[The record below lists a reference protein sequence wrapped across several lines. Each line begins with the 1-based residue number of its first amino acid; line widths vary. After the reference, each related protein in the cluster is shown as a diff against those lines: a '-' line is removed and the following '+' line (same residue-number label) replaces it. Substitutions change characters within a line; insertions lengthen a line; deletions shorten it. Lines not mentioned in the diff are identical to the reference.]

1 MMPHTA
7 HIETLDEDFKLT
19 ELVDVDW
26 TPDPNDADEVTDTK
40 AVVERCCSLFE
51 RHLFLMGILTSAGFR
66 PCSIEL
72 LATHPVWIA
81 KVAQGSVRLAED
93 VRADMRD
100 LRSLFRSHGVRLD
113 RESPSVGIRRA
124 EVTLSWLSNE
134 GVPGKVI
141 WNPDG
146 TRSEILY
153 DIPEPFVIEDLPSE
167 NVDEHELALAR

>member
-1 MMPHTA
+1 MTA
-7 HIETLDEDFKLT
+7 QRDMLNEEFTLAN
-19 ELVDVDW
+19 LVDVDW

-51 RHLFLMGILTSAGFR
+51 RHVFLMGILIARGFR
-66 PCSIEL
+66 PRSIEL

-81 KVAQGSVRLAED
+81 KVSRGSVRLAED
-93 VRADMRD
+93 VCVDMRD
-100 LRSLFRSHGVRLD
+100 LRALFRTPGVRLD

-153 DIPEPFVIEDLPSE
+153 DIPEPFIIEDLPFE
-167 NVDEHELALAR
+167 NVDEDELVLAR

>member
-1 MMPHTA
+1 MTDQL
-7 HIETLDEDFKLT
+7 ETLDRDFTLAN
-19 ELVDVDW
+19 LVDVDW
-26 TPDPNDADEVTDTK
+26 TPDPNDADEVSDTK

-51 RHLFLMGILTSAGFR
+51 RHVFLMGILIARGFR
-66 PCSIEL
+66 PRSIEL

-81 KVAQGSVRLAED
+81 KVTRGSVRLTED

-100 LRSLFRSHGVRLD
+100 LRSLFRTHGVRFD

-153 DIPEPFVIEDLPSE
+153 DIPEPFVIEDLPIE
-167 NVDEHELALAR
+167 DPTEDELALW

>member
-1 MMPHTA
+1 MTA
-7 HIETLDEDFKLT
+7 QPDTLARDFTLT
-19 ELVDVDW
+19 NLVDVDW
-26 TPDPNDADEVTDTK
+26 WLDPTDPDDASDPK
-40 AVVERCCSLFE
+40 AVVDRCCSLFE
-51 RHLFLMGILTSAGFR
+51 SHLSYMGILTGAGFR
-66 PCSIEL
+66 PRSIEL

-81 KVAQGSVRLAED
+81 EVARGTGFLAED
-93 VRADMRD
+93 VRVAMRD
-100 LRSLFRSHGVRLD
+100 LRGLFRAHGVRLD

-153 DIPEPFVIEDLPSE
+153 DIPEPFVIEDLPVE
-167 NVDEHELALAR
+167 NVDEDELALVP

>member
-1 MMPHTA
+1 MTA
-7 HIETLDEDFKLT
+7 QLEAMDEEFTLAN
-19 ELVDVDW
+19 LVDVDW
-26 TPDPNDADEVTDTK
+26 TPDPTDADEVTDTK
-40 AVVERCCSLFE
+40 AVVERCCSMFE
-51 RHLFLMGILTSAGFR
+51 RHVFLMGILTSAGFR
-66 PCSIEL
+66 PRSIEL

-81 KVAQGSVRLAED
+81 KVTRGSVRLAED

-134 GVPGKVI
+134 GVPGKVV
-141 WNPDG
+141 WHPDG

-153 DIPEPFVIEDLPSE
+153 DIPEPFVIEDLPFE
-167 NVDEHELALAR
+167 NVDEDELALAR